1 MTSITPRLRVL
12 VVDDEPADA
21 ELHQDVLEA
30 AGYAVTSVGSVAAAR
45 KALAVKPHQL
55 LLVDLRLPDGDGLDL
70 LVDAHQADPHA
81 AAVVLTGFSSVDNA
95 VTVMRAGAY
104 DFLSKPCPEERLL
117 SSIHRAAERYELA
130 RTLAQRTAELES
142 MNSELDRRVQ
152 DATAE
157 IFTLNEKLK
166 KTVSELVDI
175 NKGQTRFLE
184 DMAHELKN
192 PLSVVIGYSSFLLRR
207 PMEEWTHEE
216 LERSLQSVSR
226 NSQHLHALIEEL
238 LDSARLAGRKMAL
251 DSKPVDAGQAARE
264 AAEEWRLKGSEKG
277 VRVEADIPA
286 DAGAVWADSNRLRQ
300 VFNNLLSNALKFT
313 PAAGLVTVSVRPQP
327 GSVLFCVGDSGPGIP
342 AKDAERIFERFYQ
355 VEGKHQEHV
364 RGLGLGL
371 SITAGL
377 VHLHGGRIW
386 VESETGRGARFYFDI
401 PTRAPKPVEQAVLP
415 ETVGPS
421 RS

>member
-1 MTSITPRLRVL
+1 ML

-45 KALAVKPHQL
+45 KALTIKPHQI

-130 RTLAQRTAELES
+130 RTLAQRTLELES
-142 MNSELDRRVQ
+142 MNAELDRRVQ
-152 DATAE
+152 GATAE

-238 LDSARLAGRKMAL
+238 LDSARLAGKKMSL
-251 DSKPVDAGQAARE
+251 DSKPVDAAKAARE

-286 DAGAVWADSNRLRQ
+286 DAGTVWADSNRLRQ

-313 PAAGLVTVSVRPQP
+313 PNGGRVAVSARPHG
-327 GSVLFCVGDSGPGIP
+327 GSVLFCVADSGPGIP

-386 VESETGRGARFYFDI
+386 VESDTGQGARFFFDI
-401 PTRAPKPVEQAVLP
+401 PTRAPKPVEAPVLP